1 MTEQVA
7 TSPTSPVAKKPKVGK
22 PVVMDFFAA
31 LRKATA
37 GERIT
42 KVEWADPNIFGVIKD
57 GRLVIRGGVMGD
69 DKFHPWIITDGDL
82 VGEDW
87 KVL

>member
-1 MTEQVA
+1 MEDEQVA
-7 TSPTSPVAKKPKVGK
+7 TSPTSPVAKA
-22 PVVMDFFAA
+22 PVSGVMDFFSA
-31 LRKATA
+31 LRRVAD

-42 KVEWADPNIFGVIKD
+42 KVEWGDPKIFGAMQN
-57 GRLVIRGGVMGD
+57 GRLLIFGGSFAD
-69 DKFHPWIITDGDL
+69 NKFHPWVITGGDL